1 MAKLE
6 APKLAKAKSTH
17 RMAVSDASKVLGDS
31 IKKIRAKGIDLGE
44 GYFLVKIRR
53 TKRSAQPARGADM
66 AFVPQQLPGVPA
78 VSHADL
84 QELIQRY
91 QRPHAIQAQAGASTV
106 PPANQAF
113 LDQFSH
119 QELERYARLEKKG
132 ELIDSRTLAGQMG
145 VTRQAISK
153 AVTEQR
159 MFSLD
164 SVAGKKLYP
173 AFYADPALN
182 RRQLGKVSKEL
193 GHLAGSSKW
202 QFFTHPR
209 MSLNGNSPINAL
221 RKGRYADVVAAAIAF
236 REA

>member
-6 APKLAKAKSTH
+6 VSKPEKAKSTH
-17 RMAVSDASKVLGDS
+17 RMAVPDPSKALGDS
-31 IKKIRAKGIDLGE
+31 IRKIGARGIDLGD
-44 GYFLVKIRR
+44 GYVLVKIRR
-53 TKRSAQPARGADM
+53 TKRAAQHARGQEV
-66 AFVPQQLPGVPA
+66 AFVPQQLPGVPV
-78 VSHADL
+78 VSNADL

-91 QRPHAIQAQAGASTV
+91 QHIQAIQGAASTV

-113 LDQFSH
+113 LDQFAH
-119 QELERYARLEKKG
+119 QELEKYASLEKKG
-132 ELIDSRTLAGQMG
+132 ELLTSQTLAEQMG

-164 SVAGKKLYP
+164 SAAGRKLYP
-173 AFYADPALN
+173 AFFADPTLN
-182 RRQLGKVSKEL
+182 RRQLGKVNKEL

-209 MSLNGNSPINAL
+209 MSLNGSSPINAL
-221 RKGRYADVVAAAIAF
+221 RKGKFADVIAAATAF
-236 REA
+236 RET

>member
-6 APKLAKAKSTH
+6 VAKPAKARSTH
-17 RMAVSDASKVLGDS
+17 RMAVPDASKAWGDS
-31 IKKIRAKGIDLGE
+31 IRKIGASGIDLGE
-44 GYFLVKIRR
+44 GYVLVKIRR
-53 TKRSAQPARGADM
+53 PKRATLQAREQDV
-66 AFVPQQLPGVPA
+66 AFVPQQLPGVPV
-78 VSHADL
+78 VSDADL
-84 QELIQRY
+84 HDLIQRY
-91 QRPHAIQAQAGASTV
+91 QRTQTMQAGTV

-113 LDQFSH
+113 LEQFAG
-119 QELERYARLEKKG
+119 QELERYANLEKKG
-132 ELIDSRTLAGQMG
+132 DLLDSGTLAGQMG

-159 MFSLD
+159 MFCLN

-173 AFYADPALN
+173 AFYADPTLN
-182 RRQLGKVSKEL
+182 RRQLGKISKVL
-193 GHLAGSSKW
+193 GHLAGASKW

-221 RKGRYADVVAAAIAF
+221 RKGKYADVIAAATAF